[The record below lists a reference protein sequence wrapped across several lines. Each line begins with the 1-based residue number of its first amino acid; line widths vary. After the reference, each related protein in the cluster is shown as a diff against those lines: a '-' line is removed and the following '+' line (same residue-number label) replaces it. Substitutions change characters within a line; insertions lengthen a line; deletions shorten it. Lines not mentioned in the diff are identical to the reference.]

1 MFAVSHVSVRQRI
14 IQVFKLA
21 AVANFILLSTS
32 IRLLV
37 FERKQ
42 FSCDSQSCSGCSSLR
57 GTRTPSWK
65 SSKFRI
71 LSWDGVTPLFRSSR
85 RFFRHI
91 CSLLASS
98 ADKAGKIWIPI
109 SFILFL
115 FSELLASLIWT
126 SQSLLKLTMTFHG
139 VGRSLSNL
147 PRRWSRSI
155 FTSTPISV
163 ITSLSF
169 SFARSAFSFIFGEV
183 FRKTTHTK
191 TWLDVVMGLRCFEW
205 ASFVRYGFDLW
216 FKLFIDDLRDYFFN
230 TSFATLL
237 NHTTDSLIYRLLN
250 RSLKALKFT
259 VQFFIGLNCVQMI
272 FAIIF
277 NAVVAEKSHLCA

>member
-14 IQVFKLA
+14 IQVFKLT

-37 FERKQ
+37 FKRRQ
-42 FSCDSQSCSGCSSLR
+42 FSCESQSCSGCSSLR

-71 LSWDGVTPLFRSSR
+71 LSCDGVIPLFRSSR

-91 CSLLASS
+91 FSLLASS
-98 ADKAGKIWIPI
+98 ADKAGKMWIPI

-115 FSELLASLIWT
+115 FSALLASTTRT
-126 SQSLLKLTMTFHG
+126 SQSLLKVTMTYLG

-163 ITSLSF
+163 ITS
-169 SFARSAFSFIFGEV
+169 
-183 FRKTTHTK
+183 
-191 TWLDVVMGLRCFEW
+191 
-205 ASFVRYGFDLW
+205 
-216 FKLFIDDLRDYFFN
+216 
-230 TSFATLL
+230 
-237 NHTTDSLIYRLLN
+237 
-250 RSLKALKFT
+250 
-259 VQFFIGLNCVQMI
+259 
-272 FAIIF
+272 
-277 NAVVAEKSHLCA
+277 